1 MSKIIELGGF
11 SLDMNVVVRQLKQ
24 DLQDDWYPDP
34 LNYEDILTPEIAGN
48 LIESC
53 FETHHGLYV
62 PDTRVELN
70 IPKQGFVLRYSLEM
84 SIQDRLYYQAL
95 AGELVSFYD
104 PLFPN
109 QVLNHRLAVNSS
121 SREERYLFKP
131 AIPQW
136 EHFQG
141 YVREEV
147 ATRPVLLVTDVQ
159 NYYENISVSHLLDV
173 LERNISV
180 VDANGAEKAR
190 IRRLIG
196 ELKRCLEKWCY
207 TEKNGLPQNRD
218 ASSFFASLVM
228 LSVDQAMLARGYAY
242 YRYMDDIRI
251 ATRSRYEARA
261 ALQHLTSELRKLGLN
276 VNGLKTK
283 ILEPDAEGYQDALGR
298 NNQLLAQIDSM
309 WRSRSLPV
317 IRRSFKPLQSLAT
330 SLLENNKTQERS
342 FRFCM
347 NRFEKLA
354 RCLELGVPK
363 TFFDPLADL
372 CIQQLDAQPFSSDQ
386 IVRFLKAVPTS
397 FEQMA
402 KVAELVSDEARAV
415 YDWQNYLLWQL
426 LVHKQHRDASLLE
439 TAKRRTEFSSKE
451 ADLAGALLYVGA
463 MGDQADRQ
471 GIARGFKNFRSHIV
485 QRNALIA
492 IHEVDFK
499 DGIKQ
504 HVVAHVPASLQGT
517 YKRIRE
523 GFFGQYFRP
532 LSPIS
537 AVGIYDELSVY
548 E

>member
-1 MSKIIELGGF
+1 
-11 SLDMNVVVRQLKQ
+11 
-24 DLQDDWYPDP
+24 
-34 LNYEDILTPEIAGN
+34 
-48 LIESC
+48 
-53 FETHHGLYV
+53 
-62 PDTRVELN
+62 
-70 IPKQGFVLRYSLEM
+70 
-84 SIQDRLYYQAL
+84 
-95 AGELVSFYD
+95 
-104 PLFPN
+104 
-109 QVLNHRLAVNSS
+109 
-121 SREERYLFKP
+121 
-131 AIPQW
+131 
-136 EHFQG
+136 
-141 YVREEV
+141 
-147 ATRPVLLVTDVQ
+147 
-159 NYYENISVSHLLDV
+159 
-173 LERNISV
+173 
-180 VDANGAEKAR
+180 
-190 IRRLIG
+190 
-196 ELKRCLEKWCY
+196 
-207 TEKNGLPQNRD
+207 
-218 ASSFFASLVM
+218 M

-251 ATRSRYEARA
+251 ATRSRYEARS

-309 WRSRSLPV
+309 WRSRSLPI
-317 IRRSFKPLQSLAT
+317 IRRSFKPLQSLAA

-402 KVAELVSDEARAV
+402 KVAKLVSDEARAV

-439 TAKRRTEFSSKE
+439 TAKRRTEFSSKQ

-471 GIARGFKNFRSHIV
+471 GIAREFKNFRSHIV

-504 HVVAHVPASLQGT
+504 HVVDHVPASLQGT

-537 AVGIYDELSVY
+537 AVDIYDELSVY